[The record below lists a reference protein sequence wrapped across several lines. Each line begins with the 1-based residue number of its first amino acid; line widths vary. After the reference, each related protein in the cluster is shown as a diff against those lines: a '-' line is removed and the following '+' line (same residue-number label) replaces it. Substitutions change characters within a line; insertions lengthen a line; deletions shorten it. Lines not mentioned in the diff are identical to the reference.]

1 MDFVIFIIYSFQNR
15 NIGIQHLSELK
26 SSAAADLSTGHA
38 AQHRKA
44 PPVSSQP
51 NRIASKCHPTH
62 VHGLQGWQ
70 TLRCFIPLLQTERGL
85 QCTLPTPC
93 LLAAARRC
101 RNTDRKR
108 DGLYLGQCLT
118 CLAQTPMGKQGSLT
132 SQWEKKQAGG
142 HVSFRHLVACETP
155 APYKGLEK
163 STQKRWPTSS
173 FESETRE
180 TGKVF
185 LPSWSLALEHGAADG
200 PWPRTPATLSRS
212 PALSPPSKY
221 WRKSDR
227 AGREMQQVGSARTMA
242 T

>member
-1 MDFVIFIIYSFQNR
+1 MDFVVFIIYSFQNK

-26 SSAAADLSTGHA
+26 SSAAADLSSGHA

-44 PPVSSQP
+44 PPVSSQTS
-51 NRIASKCHPTH
+51 RIASKCHPTH

-70 TLRCFIPLLQTERGL
+70 RRRCFIPLLQTERGL

-118 CLAQTPMGKQGSLT
+118 CLAQTPTGKQGALST
-132 SQWEKKQAGG
+132 QWEKKQEGG
-142 HVSFRHLVACETP
+142 HIAFRQLVECETP
-155 APYKGLEK
+155 APDKGLEK

-173 FESETRE
+173 FESQTRE
-180 TGKVF
+180 TTGKVF
-185 LPSWSLALEHGAADG
+185 LRSWSLALEHGAADG
-200 PWPRTPATLSRS
+200 PWPRTTSHPQQEPS
-212 PALSPPSKY
+212 PQSS
-221 WRKSDR
+221 
-227 AGREMQQVGSARTMA
+227 Q
-242 T
+242 